1 MNRGALQAIW
11 IKRVKGGPMDEVPS
25 ATLVAGQGILGN
37 ADQGGKRQ
45 VTLFE
50 QEVWD
55 RLMQQLAD
63 SQPPS
68 ARRAN
73 LMVRGIRLAGSDGSV
88 LRIASCRIRIH
99 GEARPCRRMD
109 EAVKGLKGA
118 MEKDWSGGAYGEVL
132 EGGEIA
138 VGDPVW
144 WEE

>member
-1 MNRGALQAIW
+1 
-11 IKRVKGGPMDEVPS
+11 MDGVSS
-25 ATLVAGQGILGN
+25 ATLVAGKGILGN
-37 ADQGGKRQ
+37 ANQGGKRQ

-55 RLMQQLAD
+55 HLMQQLGG

-73 LMVRGIRLAGSDGSV
+73 LMVSSVRLARSEGV
-88 LRIASCRIRIH
+88 ILRIASSRIRIL

-109 EAVKGLKGA
+109 EAVEGLKRA
-118 MEKDWSGGAYGEVL
+118 MEKDWFGGVYGEVL
-132 EGGEIA
+132 EGGHIA

-144 WEE
+144 LEE